1 MLSLLT
7 LELHNINWSVSQT
20 RIHVVLHLI
29 EQENGY
35 SPMVQLYL
43 RWEPIQHSSTAT
55 EVLVDKSTYTV
66 SVMMSL
72 LQLEDSVVEYL
83 MLLVSLVQSVLML
96 VSLVFNQ
103 FCYHNYQYACDY
115 FSQFSTCTDHYK

>member
-1 MLSLLT
+1 M
-7 LELHNINWSVSQT
+7 
-20 RIHVVLHLI
+20 
-29 EQENGY
+29 
-35 SPMVQLYL
+35 
-43 RWEPIQHSSTAT
+43 
-55 EVLVDKSTYTV
+55 DKSTYTV

-103 FCYHNYQYACDY
+103 FCYHNILVTI
-115 FSQFSTCTDHYK
+115 FSQFSTCTDHYKQRYSNNRTKLLSHMYSSWGGLSCNISVAEKQ